1 MRVASAVAEFWRR
14 YGMRSQMTHLGKD
27 LLGPIENDCNEFV
40 PAGFVI
46 NCSNVRNPFRSSLP
60 YRQSADIGNV
70 NSIKVSDM
78 SIPDQGRILFVV
90 GSLTVG
96 GAEGQLA
103 MLAESLKSRGWTVEI
118 FLLEKSGA
126 LVERLER
133 AGIHV
138 SDGAYKFDPGNRVV
152 KLALL
157 FICEVGLVWRIL
169 RFRPEV
175 VHGFLPLTNLMSA
188 IAGRM
193 ARVSLIIT
201 SKRALSRHQD
211 RHPSS
216 RWLDRA
222 ANALSDV
229 ITANSQAVASDTQAR
244 DGYNASRI
252 VVIPNGLDFVRFDE
266 ARGHRHEA
274 RSELG
279 LSKSD
284 IAIAMVANLIPY
296 KGHIELIEAFA
307 RIAADDPRLK
317 LFLIGQDRGV
327 AEALMSNARRLGA
340 ADRIDLM
347 GQRSDVPRLL
357 SAMDVGVLASHEE
370 GFSNA
375 LLEKLAA
382 GLPVV
387 ATRVGGNPEALE
399 GMPNCFLVRPQ
410 DPDDLARGLADAIG
424 KLGAD
429 DPSRKIRQ
437 SRVRERYSVDAM
449 VDAYERLY
457 LRNQ

>member
-1 MRVASAVAEFWRR
+1 
-14 YGMRSQMTHLGKD
+14 
-27 LLGPIENDCNEFV
+27 
-40 PAGFVI
+40 
-46 NCSNVRNPFRSSLP
+46 
-60 YRQSADIGNV
+60 
-70 NSIKVSDM
+70 M
-78 SIPDQGRILFVV
+78 SIADQGRILFVV
-90 GSLTVG
+90 GSLIVG

-103 MLAESLKSRGWTVEI
+103 MLAEGLKSRGWIVEV

-133 AGIHV
+133 AGIRV
-138 SDGAYKFDPGNRVV
+138 SDGAYNFGPGAKLV
-152 KLALL
+152 KLIALCK
-157 FICEVGLVWRIL
+157 CEVRLVWRVL
-169 RFRPEV
+169 RFRPDV

-188 IAGRM
+188 VAGRI

-201 SKRALSRHQD
+201 SKRALGRHQD

-216 RWLDRA
+216 RWLDRV

-229 ITANSQAVASDTQAR
+229 ITANSQAVASDTKAR
-244 DGYNASRI
+244 DGNDVSRI

-266 ARGHRHEA
+266 ARRHRDEA
-274 RSELG
+274 RNELG
-279 LSKSD
+279 LSRSD

-307 RIAADDPRLK
+307 RVAASDPRLE
-317 LFLIGQDRGV
+317 LFLIGRDRGV
-327 AEALMSNARRLGA
+327 AAALMSSARQLGVA
-340 ADRIDLM
+340 ERINLM

-357 SAMDVGVLASHEE
+357 SAMDIGVLASHEE

-375 LLEKLAA
+375 LLEKLAV

-449 VDAYERLY
+449 VDAYDRLY